1 MDIGESLFRSWLRY
15 KEKRRSHSSER
26 DPVRL
31 KEERGWLT
39 ALGVLLLGDLPD
51 IRGGTLTDPAASFLL
66 FPDELSLLTTEDEDR
81 RLLLYRLLYLVESK
95 RSGIVLPEAVGGD
108 RLGQLVFAI
117 LTQPLVCDALETR
130 YPAVAKMTEETHRLV
145 LLSRR
150 VLETIREPADCIE
163 LAVRQRLGATD
174 SVTFRS
180 EKLRMLASRLTTRLS
195 LPEAHAAFSDLMADS
210 SLKAATQPVPI
221 WGVLTPERNEAAGSI
236 SPPGEKRRRSLQHEI
251 DLGRTVRLKQQKP
264 TKKPANPLFHSF
276 EKTESLEDYQGE
288 GGAADS
294 ESDLDEDEEGLRDLG
309 LGHVVRTFDETPGL
323 LRADIADDPQ
333 GFHVATP
340 DDASDA
346 EYKYPE
352 WDFRSHGYLED
363 WCRLFEH
370 SHSVA
375 PSIPEKV
382 RTKLRD
388 LQPEI
393 SKVRRAVYRLL
404 SERVHYNRQLD
415 GPEIDVDAMVDRHA
429 DLRARSTPPMR
440 LYLADRRH
448 LKDVAMILLLDT
460 SLSTDGWVEGRRV
473 LDVELEASFILAEA
487 FRGLF
492 DEEICVAH
500 FNSSTRHDCRY
511 MILKSF
517 KEPWSAALARGGSVE
532 PSGYTR
538 IGPALR
544 HSTRL
549 LSEAQARKKF
559 LLIVS
564 DGKPTDYDRY
574 EGRYGV
580 RDVAQAVRE
589 AKQLGITTF
598 GLAVEHQPK
607 HYLAEMFGAGRFHI
621 LPNSSLLPEY
631 MVNIFLEALRG

>member
-15 KEKRRSHSSER
+15 KQKRRSRSPER

-51 IRGGTLTDPAASFLL
+51 IRGGTLTDPAAPFFV
-66 FPDELSLLTTEDEDR
+66 FPDELNLLTTEDEDR
-81 RLLLYRLLYLVESK
+81 LLLLYRLLYLAESK
-95 RSGIVLPEAVGGD
+95 RSEIVLAEAVESGPV
-108 RLGQLVFAI
+108 GQLVFAI
-117 LTQPLVCDALETR
+117 LTQPLVCDELHTR
-130 YPAVAKMTEETHRLV
+130 YPSAAKLTEEAQRLV
-145 LLSRR
+145 LSRR
-150 VLETIREPADCIE
+150 PMLETIREPADCIE
-163 LAVRQRLGATD
+163 FAVRQRLGATD
-174 SVTFRS
+174 SMTFRS
-180 EKLRMLASRLTTRLS
+180 EKLRMLASRLTSWLS
-195 LPEAHAAFSDLMADS
+195 LREAHATFSDLIADF
-210 SLKAATQPVPI
+210 SLKTAIQPVPI
-221 WGVLTPERNEAAGSI
+221 WGVLTPERNEAPGLTS
-236 SPPGEKRRRSLQHEI
+236 SPGEKRPRRLQQEI
-251 DLGRTVRLKQQKP
+251 DLGRTVRLKEQKP
-264 TKKPANPLFHSF
+264 TKKPANPIFHSF
-276 EKTESLEDYQGE
+276 EKTESIEDYQGE
-288 GGAADS
+288 SGTADS

-333 GFHVATP
+333 GFQVTMPEAGSEAVH
-340 DDASDA
+340 
-346 EYKYPE
+346 KYSE

-370 SHSVA
+370 SRPFA
-375 PSIPEKV
+375 PSVPEKV
-382 RTKLRD
+382 RSKVRQ

-429 DLRARSTPPMR
+429 DLRAGSTPPMR

-473 LDVELEASFILAEA
+473 LDVELEATFILAEA

-492 DEEICVAH
+492 DEEVCVAH

-517 KEPWSAALARGGSVE
+517 TEPWSAALARGGSVV
-532 PSGYTR
+532 T
-538 IGPALR
+538 
-544 HSTRL
+544 
-549 LSEAQARKKF
+549 
-559 LLIVS
+559 
-564 DGKPTDYDRY
+564 
-574 EGRYGV
+574 
-580 RDVAQAVRE
+580 
-589 AKQLGITTF
+589 
-598 GLAVEHQPK
+598 
-607 HYLAEMFGAGRFHI
+607 
-621 LPNSSLLPEY
+621 
-631 MVNIFLEALRG
+631 